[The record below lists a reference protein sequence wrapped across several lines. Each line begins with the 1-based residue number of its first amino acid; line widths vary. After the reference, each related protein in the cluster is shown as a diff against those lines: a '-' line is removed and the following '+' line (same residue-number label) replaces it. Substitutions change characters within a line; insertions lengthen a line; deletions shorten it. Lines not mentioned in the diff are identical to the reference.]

1 MAQMST
7 RTRDILD
14 KSSLPEFQEAG
25 LGTTLYEAS
34 KYAPV
39 VIRCV
44 VDSTHVAAK
53 PAFVAPFAMRVVDV
67 IVQAQAAATSGA
79 LQPLKASAGMCSA
92 IDSAVDGV
100 VSHMAAGATAA
111 TAANRL
117 LAAGDVVNVIATGS
131 DAGEAAKV
139 AAVVTFIGERV

>member
-1 MAQMST
+1 MAQIST

-14 KSSLPEFQEAG
+14 RSSLPEFQESG
-25 LGTTLYEAS
+25 LGTSLYEAS

-39 VIRCV
+39 VISYV
-44 VDSTHVAAK
+44 VDSTHVVAK
-53 PAFVAPFAMRVVDV
+53 PAFVAPFAMRIVDV

-79 LQPLKASAGMCSA
+79 LQPLKADAGMCTA
-92 IDSAVDGV
+92 IACVTDGV
-100 VSHMAAGATAA
+100 VSHMAEGATAA

-131 DAGEAAKV
+131 GATEAAKV